1 MGKNQGHK
9 QTQRSRYTGGDG
21 GGTGDY
27 NDGMKDVSFH
37 TAEWHAA
44 RIANLTVERIGWEEW
59 RSKQKEAEGKLAAA
73 AEEEERKMRDY
84 RAQLDADRKKLLAR
98 GRNHEDL
105 AKEIKDEKKRKRK
118 EKKSKKESKDKD
130 KKSKKSKK
138 SKKRR
143 RSDSGS
149 SSSDSSSDSDS
160 EGKGGEG
167 EPGGEEDP
175 NKPMRLSDWL
185 KM

>member
-9 QTQRSRYTGGDG
+9 QTQRSRYTGGEG

-105 AKEIKDEKKRKRK
+105 AKEIKEEKKRKRK
-118 EKKSKKESKDKD
+118 EKKSKKESKD

-149 SSSDSSSDSDS
+149 SSDSDSSSDS

-167 EPGGEEDP
+167 DPGAEDP
-175 NKPMRLSDWL
+175 SNPMRLSDWL

>member
-1 MGKNQGHK
+1 RIFYAGHK

-59 RSKQKEAEGKLAAA
+59 RSKQKEASGWLGGMGRTGVGAEGKLAAA

-105 AKEIKDEKKRKRK
+105 AKEIKDEKKQQEEQEVK
-118 EKKSKKESKDKD
+118 EAAAE
-130 KKSKKSKK
+130 
-138 SKKRR
+138 
-143 RSDSGS
+143 
-149 SSSDSSSDSDS
+149 
-160 EGKGGEG
+160 
-167 EPGGEEDP
+167 
-175 NKPMRLSDWL
+175 
-185 KM
+185 